1 MAYPKITVN
10 TTQAIHVTPSDSIP
24 IPNPNFLSCIGVGN
38 AVDNGI
44 NTSVVTN
51 KLVDSGAT
59 FTSTTTP
66 FPVII
71 GDVVYNTTTPANAPV
86 TAVDS
91 GTTLSFGSNIFEG
104 LEPMSEGKVAND
116 ASSSG
121 ALAGIDPNDAGGEHE

>member
-10 TTQAIHVTPSDSIP
+10 TTQVIHVTPSDSIP
-24 IPNPNFLSCIGVGN
+24 IPNPNFLACVGVGN
-38 AVDNGI
+38 SVDNGA

-66 FPVII
+66 FPVVV
-71 GDVVYNTTTPANAPV
+71 GDLVYNTTTPANAAV

-91 GTTLSFGSNIFEG
+91 GTQLGFGSNI
-104 LEPMSEGKVAND
+104 LCNRKAKRSCR
-116 ASSSG
+116 
-121 ALAGIDPNDAGGEHE
+121 